1 MIFNEEYGFL
11 FVAIQKTGTT
21 SIETILKNQNYDVFS
36 SKIYSQIA
44 WEFGSQSIEPKK
56 MNFKHNSAV
65 MLKAYPLLYNR
76 WDNIF
81 KFCFVR
87 NPWDWLVSHY
97 FFQIKNKEVEF
108 TIDFKDWLYNSRPIW
123 QGITQ
128 FDCLSQ
134 EGKIIVDCIGRF
146 ENLQNDFDSICS
158 KIGIPKIE
166 LPYHNQTQHKHYR
179 EYYDKESIKFVENK
193 YQKDIEI
200 FNYEF

>member
-21 SIETILKNQNYDVFS
+21 SIETVLRNKNYNVFN
-36 SKIYSQIA
+36 SKIYNKVAWDNRSQT
-44 WEFGSQSIEPKK
+44 IEPKK
-56 MNFKHNSAV
+56 MNFKHNTAI
-65 MLKAYPLLYNR
+65 MLKAYPTLYNC

-97 FFQIKNKEVEF
+97 FFKIRTTEVDPS
-108 TIDFKDWLYNSRPIW
+108 IDFNKWLYNSHPIW
-123 QGITQ
+123 QAITQ

-134 EGKIIVDCIGRF
+134 EGKIIVDFIGRF
-146 ENLQNDFDSICS
+146 ENLQKDFDSVCDR
-158 KIGIPKIE
+158 IGIPRIE
-166 LPYHNQTQHKHYR
+166 LPQHNQTQHKHYR

-193 YQKDIEI
+193 YQKDIET